1 MQCARF
7 VQECTQAYTNLPNP
21 SWMYPRE
28 GSGGAEAGRGGRG
41 GGRTVLVRTRFHVA
55 DVCGGPITGLV
66 VPSRVSVR

>member
-28 GSGGAEAGRGGRG
+28 GSGGAEAGRSGRG
-41 GGRTVLVRTRFHVA
+41 GGLTGLVRTRFRGA
-55 DVCGGPITGLV
+55 DGRGKSLMKADG
-66 VPSRVSVR
+66 VPFG